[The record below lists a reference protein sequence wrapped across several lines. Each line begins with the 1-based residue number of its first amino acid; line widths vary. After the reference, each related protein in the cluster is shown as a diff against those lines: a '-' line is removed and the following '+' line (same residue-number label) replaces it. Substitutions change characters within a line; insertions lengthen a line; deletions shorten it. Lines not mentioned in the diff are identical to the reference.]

1 MRYASAKI
9 GAKLVQYKSRALE
22 LLLRE
27 VCVDWKTSLT
37 LMRFAVRVGV
47 RPFPKTP
54 YDSGINLASSSMAMP
69 LAELLL
75 R

>member
-1 MRYASAKI
+1 
-9 GAKLVQYKSRALE
+9 
-22 LLLRE
+22 
-27 VCVDWKTSLT
+27 LT